1 MVFSAKY
8 RRLSWPVS
16 TIANII
22 QTVPANRYVSH
33 TYVGYGIRTNNC
45 CCNCILYS
53 LLPIIKNTYTGIVEV
68 DENIKDAGKGMGMTG
83 NQILRMI
90 ELPLSL
96 SVIIGG
102 VRIALVV
109 AIGIVAIGSFIGA
122 PTLAILLFVVQIQ
135 QMEQHSS

>member
-1 MVFSAKY
+1 
-8 RRLSWPVS
+8 
-16 TIANII
+16 
-22 QTVPANRYVSH
+22 
-33 TYVGYGIRTNNC
+33 
-45 CCNCILYS
+45 
-53 LLPIIKNTYTGIVEV
+53 
-68 DENIKDAGKGMGMTG
+68 MTG

-122 PTLAILLFVVQIQ
+122 PTLVILLFVVQIQ